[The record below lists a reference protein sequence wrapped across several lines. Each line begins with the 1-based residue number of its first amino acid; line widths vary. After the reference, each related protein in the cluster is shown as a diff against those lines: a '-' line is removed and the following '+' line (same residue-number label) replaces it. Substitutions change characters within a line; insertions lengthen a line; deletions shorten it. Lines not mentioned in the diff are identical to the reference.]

1 MPIPRSLNRSNVRSS
16 GPHNADT
23 CALTL
28 KWSFMMMLDLG
39 GHRNLIQRHGFNDDE
54 LAIELG
60 LQALIDEED
69 FHPRQALLRLKGERK
84 LFDETFTTY
93 DYPDMLEENL
103 EALGELLGLDVA
115 ELRILG
121 FCVLLHTDPTLN
133 NAADELGMLGFNRM
147 LAALSTLL
155 DIPQLQLIRYLSND
169 GQLVRAGLLEV
180 NTLSCSVTT
189 LSSRLSVG
197 NSDLPGLMRFNQD
210 EPIELFKYAFR
221 LSPSGKLG
229 LDKYEHLRQHVDIAQ
244 AYLAK
249 ALVEGRSGVNTLLY
263 GPPGTGKTQLS
274 RLLAKT
280 LNTDL
285 YEIACTDSDG
295 DPVSASQRL
304 CALRSAMSVLHSH
317 KSLLVL
323 DEIEDIFDSPTP
335 MGMGTRSKTHKG
347 WINRMLE
354 ENALPCF
361 WLSNSVESLDAAHIR
376 RFDLVIN
383 LPNPPRAQREQIIR
397 DCSADKLGDELVEKL
412 IDHEH
417 ATPAVITRAVRIAR
431 SLNPRAGK
439 KLDAT
444 VECLVDSTLKAQG
457 FAKLEGAQGP
467 RLPSFYSPKLINT
480 DVPLDGL
487 VEGLRKHAEARLCF
501 YGPPGTG
508 KTAFGCWLAQELD
521 RPLMVQR
528 VSDLVSPYVGQ
539 TEQNLAEAFA
549 QATQD
554 GAVLLLDEVDSFLQD
569 RRKAKQSWEVTAVN
583 EMLTQME
590 SYCGLFIASTN
601 LIRDLDEASLRRF
614 DMKIYFGY
622 LDQPQVQ
629 QLFSTHLQA
638 LKLKDPTKTA
648 SLRLRSEQQ
657 LTPGDFASVARQA
670 RFKPFDNAN
679 ELASA
684 LIAET
689 RLKTAG
695 KQRPIG
701 FVH

>member
-1 MPIPRSLNRSNVRSS
+1 
-16 GPHNADT
+16 
-23 CALTL
+23 
-28 KWSFMMMLDLG
+28 
-39 GHRNLIQRHGFNDDE
+39 
-54 LAIELG
+54 
-60 LQALIDEED
+60 
-69 FHPRQALLRLKGERK
+69 
-84 LFDETFTTY
+84 
-93 DYPDMLEENL
+93 MLE
-103 EALGELLGLDVA
+103 LDAA

-121 FCVLLHTDPTLN
+121 FCVLMHTDPTLT

-147 LAALSTLL
+147 LAVLSTLL
-155 DIPQLQLIRYLSND
+155 DIPQLQLTRYLSND
-169 GQLVRAGLLEV
+169 GQLVRSGLLEV

-221 LSPSGKLG
+221 LSPPGELG

-335 MGMGTRSKTHKG
+335 MGMGARSKAQKG

-397 DCSADKLGDELVEKL
+397 ECSADKLGNELVEKL

-444 VECLVDSTLKAQG
+444 GECLVDSTLKAQG
-457 FAKLEGAQGP
+457 FDKLEGAQGQ
-467 RLPSFYSPKLINT
+467 RLPSFYSPELINT

-590 SYCGLFIASTN
+590 SYRGLFIASTN

-670 RFKPFDNAN
+670 RFKPFANAN

>member
-1 MPIPRSLNRSNVRSS
+1 L
-16 GPHNADT
+16 
-23 CALTL
+23 LE
-28 KWSFMMMLDLG
+28 LD
-39 GHRNLIQRHGFNDDE
+39 
-54 LAIELG
+54 A
-60 LQALIDEED
+60 
-69 FHPRQALLRLKGERK
+69 
-84 LFDETFTTY
+84 
-93 DYPDMLEENL
+93 
-103 EALGELLGLDVA
+103 A

-121 FCVLLHTDPTLN
+121 FCVLMHTDPTLT

-147 LAALSTLL
+147 LAVLSTLL
-155 DIPQLQLIRYLSND
+155 DIPQLQLTRYLSND
-169 GQLVRAGLLEV
+169 GQLVRSGLLEV

-221 LSPSGKLG
+221 LSPPGELG

-335 MGMGTRSKTHKG
+335 MGMGARSKAQKG
-347 WINRMLE
+347 WINRILE

-397 DCSADKLGDELVEKL
+397 ECSADKLGNELVEKL

-444 VECLVDSTLKAQG
+444 GECLVDSTLKAQG
-457 FAKLEGAQGP
+457 FDKLEGAQGQ
-467 RLPSFYSPKLINT
+467 RLPSFYSPELINT

-590 SYCGLFIASTN
+590 SYRGLFIASTN

-670 RFKPFDNAN
+670 RFKPFANAN

>member
-1 MPIPRSLNRSNVRSS
+1 MPIPRSLNSSNVRSS

-23 CALTL
+23 CPLTL

-39 GHRNLIQRHGFNDDE
+39 GHQNLIQRHGFNDDE

-84 LFDETFTTY
+84 LFDETFTTC

-103 EALGELLGLDVA
+103 EALGELLGLDAA

-121 FCVLLHTDPTLN
+121 FCVLMHTDPTLT

-147 LAALSTLL
+147 LAVLSTLL
-155 DIPQLQLIRYLSND
+155 DIQQLQLTRYLSND

-180 NTLSCSVTT
+180 NTLSCSVTN

-221 LSPSGKLG
+221 LSPPGTLG

-249 ALVEGRSGVNTLLY
+249 ALVEGRSGVNILLY

-397 DCSADKLGDELVEKL
+397 DCSADKLGNELVEKL

-457 FAKLEGAQGP
+457 FDKLEGAQGQ
-467 RLPSFYSPKLINT
+467 RLPSFYSPELINT

-590 SYCGLFIASTN
+590 SYRGLFIASTN

>member
-147 LAALSTLL
+147 LAVLSTLL
-155 DIPQLQLIRYLSND
+155 DIPQLQLTRYLSND

-249 ALVEGRSGVNTLLY
+249 ALVEGRSGVNILLY

-670 RFKPFDNAN
+670 RFKPFANAN
-679 ELASA
+679 QLASA

>member
-1 MPIPRSLNRSNVRSS
+1 
-16 GPHNADT
+16 
-23 CALTL
+23 
-28 KWSFMMMLDLG
+28 
-39 GHRNLIQRHGFNDDE
+39 
-54 LAIELG
+54 
-60 LQALIDEED
+60 
-69 FHPRQALLRLKGERK
+69 
-84 LFDETFTTY
+84 
-93 DYPDMLEENL
+93 MLEENL
-103 EALGELLGLDVA
+103 EALGELLELDAA

-121 FCVLLHTDPTLN
+121 FCVLMHTDPTLT

-147 LAALSTLL
+147 LAVLSTLL
-155 DIPQLQLIRYLSND
+155 DIPQLQLTRYLSND
-169 GQLVRAGLLEV
+169 GQLVRSGLLEV

-221 LSPSGKLG
+221 LSPPGELG

-304 CALRSAMSVLHSH
+304 YALRSAMSVLHSH

-335 MGMGTRSKTHKG
+335 MGMGARSKAQKG

-397 DCSADKLGDELVEKL
+397 ECSADKLGNELVEKL

-444 VECLVDSTLKAQG
+444 GECLVDSTLKAQG
-457 FAKLEGAQGP
+457 FDKLEGAQGQ
-467 RLPSFYSPKLINT
+467 RLPSFYSPELINT

-590 SYCGLFIASTN
+590 SYRGLFIASTN

-670 RFKPFDNAN
+670 RFKPFANAN

>member
-1 MPIPRSLNRSNVRSS
+1 MPIPRSLNRNNVRSS

-249 ALVEGRSGVNTLLY
+249 ALVEGRSGVNILLY

-335 MGMGTRSKTHKG
+335 MGMGARSKAQKG

-670 RFKPFDNAN
+670 RFKPFANAN
-679 ELASA
+679 QLASA

>member
-1 MPIPRSLNRSNVRSS
+1 
-16 GPHNADT
+16 
-23 CALTL
+23 
-28 KWSFMMMLDLG
+28 
-39 GHRNLIQRHGFNDDE
+39 
-54 LAIELG
+54 
-60 LQALIDEED
+60 
-69 FHPRQALLRLKGERK
+69 
-84 LFDETFTTY
+84 
-93 DYPDMLEENL
+93 MLE
-103 EALGELLGLDVA
+103 LDAA

-121 FCVLLHTDPTLN
+121 FCVLMHTDPTLT

-147 LAALSTLL
+147 LAVLSTLL
-155 DIPQLQLIRYLSND
+155 DIPQLQLTRYLSND
-169 GQLVRAGLLEV
+169 GQLVRSGLLEV

-221 LSPSGKLG
+221 LSPPGELG
-229 LDKYEHLRQHVDIAQ
+229 LDKYEHLRQHVNIAQ

-335 MGMGTRSKTHKG
+335 MGMGARSKAQKG

-397 DCSADKLGDELVEKL
+397 ECSADKLGNELVEKL

-444 VECLVDSTLKAQG
+444 GECLVDSTLKAQG
-457 FAKLEGAQGP
+457 FDKLEGAQGQ
-467 RLPSFYSPKLINT
+467 RLPSFYSPELINT

-590 SYCGLFIASTN
+590 SYRGLFIASTN

-670 RFKPFDNAN
+670 RFKPFANAN

>member
-147 LAALSTLL
+147 LAVLSTLL
-155 DIPQLQLIRYLSND
+155 DIQQLQLTRYLSND

-180 NTLSCSVTT
+180 NTLSCSVTN

-221 LSPSGKLG
+221 LSPPGTLG

-249 ALVEGRSGVNTLLY
+249 ALVEGRSGVNILLY

-335 MGMGTRSKTHKG
+335 MGMGARSKAQKG

-397 DCSADKLGDELVEKL
+397 DCSADKLGDELMEKL

-638 LKLKDPTKTA
+638 LKLKDPTRTA

-670 RFKPFDNAN
+670 RFKPFTNAN

>member
-103 EALGELLGLDVA
+103 EALGELLELDAA

-121 FCVLLHTDPTLN
+121 FCVLMHTDPTLT

-147 LAALSTLL
+147 LAVLSTLL
-155 DIPQLQLIRYLSND
+155 DIPRLQLTRYLSND

-221 LSPSGKLG
+221 LSPPGTLG

-249 ALVEGRSGVNTLLY
+249 ALVEGRSGVNILLY

-323 DEIEDIFDSPTP
+323 DEIEDIFDSPTL
-335 MGMGTRSKTHKG
+335 MGMGARSKAQKG

-397 DCSADKLGDELVEKL
+397 DCSADKLGNELVEKL
-412 IDHEH
+412 IYHEH

-457 FAKLEGAQGP
+457 FNKLEGAQGQ
-467 RLPSFYSPKLINT
+467 RLPSFYSPELINT

-487 VEGLRKHAEARLCF
+487 LEGLRKHAEARLCF

-590 SYCGLFIASTN
+590 SYRGLFIASTN
-601 LIRDLDEASLRRF
+601 LIRGLDEASLRRF

-657 LTPGDFASVARQA
+657 LTPGDFASVLRQA
-670 RFKPFDNAN
+670 RFKPFANAN

>member
-103 EALGELLGLDVA
+103 EALGELLELDAA

-121 FCVLLHTDPTLN
+121 FCVLMHTDPTLT

-147 LAALSTLL
+147 LAVLSTLL
-155 DIPQLQLIRYLSND
+155 DIPQLQLTRYLSND

-221 LSPSGKLG
+221 LSPPGELG

-249 ALVEGRSGVNTLLY
+249 ALVEGRSGVNILLY

-335 MGMGTRSKTHKG
+335 MGMGARSKAQKG

-397 DCSADKLGDELVEKL
+397 DCSGDKLGNELVEKL

-457 FAKLEGAQGP
+457 FDKLEGAQGQ
-467 RLPSFYSPKLINT
+467 RLPSFYSPELINT

-590 SYCGLFIASTN
+590 SYRGLFIASTN

-629 QLFSTHLQA
+629 QLFSIHLQA

-670 RFKPFDNAN
+670 RFKPFANAN

>member
-1 MPIPRSLNRSNVRSS
+1 
-16 GPHNADT
+16 
-23 CALTL
+23 
-28 KWSFMMMLDLG
+28 
-39 GHRNLIQRHGFNDDE
+39 
-54 LAIELG
+54 
-60 LQALIDEED
+60 
-69 FHPRQALLRLKGERK
+69 
-84 LFDETFTTY
+84 
-93 DYPDMLEENL
+93 MLEENL
-103 EALGELLGLDVA
+103 EALGELLELDA
-115 ELRILG
+115 PELRILG
-121 FCVLLHTDPTLN
+121 FCVLMHTDPTLT

-147 LAALSTLL
+147 LAVLSTLL
-155 DIPQLQLIRYLSND
+155 DIPQLQLTRYLSND
-169 GQLVRAGLLEV
+169 GQLVRSGLLEV

-221 LSPSGKLG
+221 LSPPGELG

-335 MGMGTRSKTHKG
+335 MGMGARSKAQKG
-347 WINRMLE
+347 WINRILE

-397 DCSADKLGDELVEKL
+397 ECSADKLGNELVEKL

-444 VECLVDSTLKAQG
+444 GECLVDSTLKAQG
-457 FAKLEGAQGP
+457 FDKLEGAQGQ
-467 RLPSFYSPKLINT
+467 RLPSFYSPELINT

-590 SYCGLFIASTN
+590 SYRGLFIASTN

-670 RFKPFDNAN
+670 RFKPFANAN

>member
-1 MPIPRSLNRSNVRSS
+1 M
-16 GPHNADT
+16 
-23 CALTL
+23 
-28 KWSFMMMLDLG
+28 
-39 GHRNLIQRHGFNDDE
+39 
-54 LAIELG
+54 
-60 LQALIDEED
+60 
-69 FHPRQALLRLKGERK
+69 KGERK

-103 EALGELLGLDVA
+103 EALGELLELDAA

-121 FCVLLHTDPTLN
+121 FCVLMHTDPTLT

-147 LAALSTLL
+147 LAVLSTLL
-155 DIPQLQLIRYLSND
+155 DIPQLQLTRYLSND

-221 LSPSGKLG
+221 LSPPGELG

-249 ALVEGRSGVNTLLY
+249 ALVEGRSGVNILLY

-285 YEIACTDSDG
+285 YEIACTDSDD

-323 DEIEDIFDSPTP
+323 DEIEDIFDSPPP
-335 MGMGTRSKTHKG
+335 MGMGDRSKAQKG

-397 DCSADKLGDELVEKL
+397 DCSADKLGNELVEKL

-457 FAKLEGAQGP
+457 FDKLEGAQGQ
-467 RLPSFYSPKLINT
+467 RLPSFYSPELINT

-590 SYCGLFIASTN
+590 SYRGLFIASTN

-670 RFKPFDNAN
+670 RFKPFANAN

>member
-1 MPIPRSLNRSNVRSS
+1 
-16 GPHNADT
+16 
-23 CALTL
+23 
-28 KWSFMMMLDLG
+28 
-39 GHRNLIQRHGFNDDE
+39 
-54 LAIELG
+54 
-60 LQALIDEED
+60 
-69 FHPRQALLRLKGERK
+69 
-84 LFDETFTTY
+84 
-93 DYPDMLEENL
+93 MLEENL
-103 EALGELLGLDVA
+103 EALGELLELDAA

-121 FCVLLHTDPTLN
+121 FCVLMHTDPTLT

-147 LAALSTLL
+147 LAVLSTLL
-155 DIPQLQLIRYLSND
+155 DIPQLQLTRYLSND
-169 GQLVRAGLLEV
+169 GQLVRSGLLEV

-221 LSPSGKLG
+221 LSPPGELG

-335 MGMGTRSKTHKG
+335 MGMGARSKAQKG
-347 WINRMLE
+347 WINRILE

-397 DCSADKLGDELVEKL
+397 ECSADKLGNELVEKL

-444 VECLVDSTLKAQG
+444 GECLVDSTLKAQG
-457 FAKLEGAQGP
+457 FDKLEGAQGQ
-467 RLPSFYSPKLINT
+467 RLPSFYSPELINT

-590 SYCGLFIASTN
+590 SYRGLFIASTN

-670 RFKPFDNAN
+670 RFKPFANAN

>member
-1 MPIPRSLNRSNVRSS
+1 
-16 GPHNADT
+16 
-23 CALTL
+23 
-28 KWSFMMMLDLG
+28 
-39 GHRNLIQRHGFNDDE
+39 
-54 LAIELG
+54 
-60 LQALIDEED
+60 
-69 FHPRQALLRLKGERK
+69 
-84 LFDETFTTY
+84 
-93 DYPDMLEENL
+93 MLEENL
-103 EALGELLGLDVA
+103 EALGELLELDAA

-121 FCVLLHTDPTLN
+121 FCVLMHTDPTLT

-147 LAALSTLL
+147 LAVLSTLL
-155 DIPQLQLIRYLSND
+155 DIPQLQLTRYLSND
-169 GQLVRAGLLEV
+169 GQLVRSGLLEV

-221 LSPSGKLG
+221 LSPPGELG
-229 LDKYEHLRQHVDIAQ
+229 LDIYEHLRQHVDIAQ

-249 ALVEGRSGVNTLLY
+249 GLVEGRSGVNTLLY

-335 MGMGTRSKTHKG
+335 MGMGARSKAQKG

-397 DCSADKLGDELVEKL
+397 ECSADKLGNELVEKL

-444 VECLVDSTLKAQG
+444 GECLVDSTLKAQG
-457 FAKLEGAQGP
+457 FDKLEGAQGQ
-467 RLPSFYSPKLINT
+467 RLPSFYSPELINT

-554 GAVLLLDEVDSFLQD
+554 GAVLLFDEVDSFLQD

-590 SYCGLFIASTN
+590 SYRGLFIASTN

-670 RFKPFDNAN
+670 RFKPFANAN
-679 ELASA
+679 ELACA

>member
-60 LQALIDEED
+60 LQVLIDEED

-103 EALGELLGLDVA
+103 EALGELLELDAA
-115 ELRILG
+115 ELRILC
-121 FCVLLHTDPTLN
+121 FCVLMHTDPTLT

-147 LAALSTLL
+147 LAVLSTLL
-155 DIPQLQLIRYLSND
+155 DIPQLQLTRYLSND
-169 GQLVRAGLLEV
+169 GQLVRSGLLEV
-180 NTLSCSVTT
+180 NTLSRSVTT

-221 LSPSGKLG
+221 LSPPGELG

-249 ALVEGRSGVNTLLY
+249 ALVEGRSGVNILLY

-335 MGMGTRSKTHKG
+335 MGMGTRSKAQKG

-383 LPNPPRAQREQIIR
+383 LPNPPRAQRERIIR

-457 FAKLEGAQGP
+457 FGKLEGAQGQ
-467 RLPSFYSPKLINT
+467 RLPSFYSPELINT

-521 RPLMVQR
+521 RPLMLQR

-590 SYCGLFIASTN
+590 SYRGLFIASTN

-670 RFKPFDNAN
+670 RFKPFANAN

>member
-249 ALVEGRSGVNTLLY
+249 ALVEGRSGVNILLY

-670 RFKPFDNAN
+670 RFKPFANAN

>member
-249 ALVEGRSGVNTLLY
+249 ALVEGRSGVNILLY

-335 MGMGTRSKTHKG
+335 MGMGARGKAQKG

-590 SYCGLFIASTN
+590 SYRGLFIASTN

-670 RFKPFDNAN
+670 RFKPFANAN
-679 ELASA
+679 QLASA